1 MQSHCLPEAPGP
13 AALFSGDAGK
23 SCTSNSARTETLSV
37 RSAGSQLPPEHQ
49 TLRTNI
55 TDHNAICDR
64 RLNMVLFHAASRCQ
78 CLAEAS

>member
-23 SCTSNSARTETLSV
+23 SCTSKSARTETPSV
-37 RSAGSQLPPEHQ
+37 GSVGNQLHPEHQ

-55 TDHNAICDR
+55 TDR
-64 RLNMVLFHAASRCQ
+64 
-78 CLAEAS
+78 